1 MAKFKELPGDISY
14 SAIEAEVQAFW
25 KQNNIFEKSVNSRKE
40 GKTFTFFEGPPTVN
54 GKPGVHHVFS
64 RTIKDLVCR
73 YKTMKG
79 FMVPRK
85 AGWDTHG
92 LPVEISVEKKL
103 GLKNKS
109 QVEGYGL
116 AEFNK
121 EAKALVYQNIE
132 DSKEGWGKLTEMM
145 GYWVDM
151 GHPYITCTNNYIESV
166 WWGLKQIFE
175 KGLIYKDYKIVPQ
188 DPRSET
194 VLSSHELALGYKEV
208 KDPSVYVKF
217 KRKDKDESFLV
228 WTTTPWT
235 LISNVAL
242 CVGPEVEYVR
252 VKTKDHGILV
262 LAKSRLSVL
271 GKSTEENPIEVLAS
285 LNGKDL
291 EFVEYEPLFTY
302 VPVKKKAH
310 YVTLGDFVS
319 TEDGTG
325 IVHMAPAFGAD
336 DYEVSKKYNLPM
348 LQPVARNGHFTD
360 EVSDYK
366 GVFFKDADKDIII
379 DLKQR
384 NLLFKKETITHTY
397 PFSWR
402 YDVPVLYY
410 ARESWY
416 IRTTEVA
423 SKMIALNKEV
433 NWCPPE
439 IGSGR
444 FGNWLEENKDWAIS
458 RERFWG
464 TPLPVWVSEDF
475 KTGDTNESG
484 TMFAVGSVEE
494 LKEGFIDIDGS
505 EYLLDDALKQGLIE
519 LDLHKP
525 FVDRVYFVKDGKTFR
540 RTPELIDVWFDSGAM
555 PFAQLHYPFENKDKF
570 KEGFPAD
577 FIAEGV
583 DQTRGWFYTLHAI
596 ATLIFNKPA
605 YKNLIVNGHILDK
618 QGQKMSKSKGNVV
631 NPFEMMET
639 YGADALRW
647 YLISSTPPWRPKSFN
662 TDELVEGQRKFFRAL
677 INSYNFFVLYANV
690 DEFKFEEAPIPI
702 SDRSELDRWIISAL
716 NTLVKSVGDAM
727 DNYDPTNATR
737 LIESFVVDDLSNWY
751 IRRSRRRFWKSESS
765 ADKLEAYQTL
775 YQCLVTLCKLIA
787 PFSPFLSDAIYRYLN
802 DATKKESYESVHL
815 AFFPAVEETAIDAD
829 LELRMKKAQIISS
842 LVRTMREKA
851 SIKVRQ
857 PLKRILLPIW
867 DPKDRR
873 EIEKVKSIIL
883 DEVNV
888 HAIEYVDDDSG
899 IVNKKAKPNFKVLG
913 PRFGKQVNPVA
924 NKVRELG
931 NKAVN
936 ELEKKGSV
944 RVQVGD
950 EEIEIFLNEVDVL
963 HEDLEGWLVE
973 SDEATKIMVAL
984 DTDID
989 EALRAEGLARELVS
1003 RIQAI
1008 RKDTGLEITDRIRL
1022 YIDSSEGLEKAIK
1035 ENSKYIMTE
1044 TLATEIEY
1052 SFNGDTIVPKTEDI
1066 NGEICRLAIIKD

>member
-1 MAKFKELPGDISY
+1 MAKFNELPGDINY
-14 SAIEAEVQAFW
+14 SSLEADVQSFW
-25 KQNNIFEKSVNSRKE
+25 KQHNIFEKSISSRQE
-40 GKTFTFFEGPPTVN
+40 GKTYTFYEGPPTVN

-79 FMVPRK
+79 FKVSRK

-109 QVEGYGL
+109 QVEGYGVE
-116 AEFNK
+116 EFNK
-121 EAKALVYQNIE
+121 EAKSLVYQNIE
-132 DSKEGWGKLTEMM
+132 DSKDGWGRLTEMM

-151 GHPYITCTNNYIESV
+151 DDPYITCTNNYIESV
-166 WWGLKQIFE
+166 WWGLKQIFD

-208 KDPSVYVKF
+208 KDPSVYVKL

-242 CVGPEVEYVR
+242 CVGSNVEYVR
-252 VKTKDHGILV
+252 VKTKDHGVLV

-271 GKSTEENPIEVLAS
+271 GKPSEDNPVEVLES
-285 LNGKDL
+285 FKGSEL
-291 EFVEYEPLFTY
+291 EKAEYEPLFTY
-302 VPVKKKAH
+302 VPVEKKAF
-310 YVTLGDFVS
+310 YITLGDFVS

-325 IVHMAPAFGAD
+325 IVHIAPAFGAD
-336 DYEVSKKYNLPM
+336 DYEISKKYNLPM
-348 LQPVARNGHFTD
+348 LQPVKRDGHFTE
-360 EVSDYK
+360 EVNDYK

-384 NLLFKKETITHTY
+384 GRLYKKETITHTY

-423 SKMIALNKEV
+423 SKMIAINKEI

-475 KTGDTNESG
+475 KTGDTHKSG
-484 TMFAVGSVEE
+484 TMFAIGSLEE
-494 LKEGFIDIDGS
+494 LKSGFIDVEGTSYKLS
-505 EYLLDDALKQGLIE
+505 EALDKGLVE

-525 FVDRVYFVKDGKTFR
+525 FVDRIYFVKDGKTFR

-555 PFAQLHYPFENKDKF
+555 PFAQLHYPFENKDAF
-570 KEGFPAD
+570 QDGFPAD

-596 ATLIFNKPA
+596 STLIFNQPA

-639 YGADALRW
+639 YGADSLRW

-662 TDELVEGQRKFFRAL
+662 PDELVEGQRKFFRAL

-690 DEFKFEEAPIPI
+690 DEFEFSQAPIPM

-716 NTLVKSVGDAM
+716 YTLVKSVEEAM
-727 DNYDPTNATR
+727 DDYDPTLATR
-737 LIESFVVDDLSNWY
+737 LIEAFVVDDLSNWY

-765 ADKLEAYQTL
+765 TDKLEAYQTL

-787 PFSPFLSDAIYRYLN
+787 PFSPFISDSIYRSLN
-802 DATKKESYESVHL
+802 SVTGKESYESVHL
-815 AFFPAVEETAIDAD
+815 AFFPAVEETAVDAD

-873 EIEKVKSIIL
+873 EIEKVRSIIL

-888 HAIEYVDDDSG
+888 HDIEYVDDDSG

-924 NKVRELG
+924 NKIRELG
-931 NKAVN
+931 TKEVS
-936 ELEKKGSV
+936 ELELKGTLAIEV
-944 RVQVGD
+944 NN
-950 EEIEIFLNEVDVL
+950 ETIEINRQEVDVL

-973 SDEATKIMVAL
+973 SDEASKIMVAL
-984 DTDID
+984 DTEID
-989 EALRAEGLARELVS
+989 ETLKAEGLARELVS
-1003 RIQAI
+1003 RIQAV
-1008 RKDTGLEITDRIRL
+1008 RKETGLDITDRIKL
-1022 YIDSSEGLEKAIK
+1022 YVDTTQILENAIK
-1035 ENSKYIMTE
+1035 ANSDYIMTE
-1044 TLATEIEY
+1044 TLATEIGY
-1052 SFNGDTIVPKTEDI
+1052 QFNGNGLVPKTEVI
-1066 NGEICRLAIIKD
+1066 NGEICRLAIEKK